1 KGDTVGHSRYGST
14 RVSPPNRRA
23 PVPCAASRIP
33 AQPPT
38 FRVDHASVGRHAA
51 NRGHLWMTKNRTNGC
66 VAPHL
71 HDRRG
76 EGDGGEEDGCMDD
89 LMGRWRDLAG
99 PGNDALGRDL
109 LRRWREPHR
118 RYHTV

>member
-1 KGDTVGHSRYGST
+1 
-14 RVSPPNRRA
+14 
-23 PVPCAASRIP
+23 
-33 AQPPT
+33 
-38 FRVDHASVGRHAA
+38 
-51 NRGHLWMTKNRTNGC
+51 MTKNRTNGC

-89 LMGRWRDLAG
+89 LMGRWRALAG

-118 RYHTV
+118 RYHTVEHLRAVLDAIDELAHHADDPAAVRFAAWFHDAVYAGRPGEDERASAELAA